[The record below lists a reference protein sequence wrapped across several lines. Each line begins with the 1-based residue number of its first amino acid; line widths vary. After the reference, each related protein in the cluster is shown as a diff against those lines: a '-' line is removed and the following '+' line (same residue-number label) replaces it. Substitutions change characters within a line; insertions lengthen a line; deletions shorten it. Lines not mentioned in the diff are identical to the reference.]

1 MDSKMLQQLILVL
14 FIKLFRSEDMSEK
27 SDSIAEQLL
36 AWLDAVAFLCA
47 KMRIQSLNWL
57 TELKKWSIELNLVLT
72 LNS

>member
-1 MDSKMLQQLILVL
+1 MDSKMLQELILVL

-47 KMRIQSLNWL
+47 EMRI
-57 TELKKWSIELNLVLT
+57 
-72 LNS
+72 